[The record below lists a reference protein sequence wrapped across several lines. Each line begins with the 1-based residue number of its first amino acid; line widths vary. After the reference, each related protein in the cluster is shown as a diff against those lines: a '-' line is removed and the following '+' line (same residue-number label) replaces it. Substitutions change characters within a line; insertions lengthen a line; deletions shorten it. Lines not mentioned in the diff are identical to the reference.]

1 MREIKIIDK
10 DEAERIAEDGI
21 VTHRLITAKD
31 GSPDVTFGI
40 SSMPLGHHDP
50 AVTYPDHDEIIFIVS
65 GVVEF
70 SINGETQSL
79 GKGKTIFI
87 PKGET
92 YGYKVVEGPNE
103 VYYAFSPAKN

>member
-10 DEAERIAEDGI
+10 DEAERIAEEGT
-21 VTHRLITAKD
+21 VTQRLVTAKD
-31 GSPDVTFGI
+31 GSPDMTFGI

-50 AVTYPDHDEIIFIVS
+50 AVIYPDHDEIIFIVS

-70 SINGETQSL
+70 TINDATQSL
-79 GKGKTIFI
+79 GAGKSIFI

-103 VYYAFSPAKN
+103 VYYVFSPAKN